1 MYKRQGVSVPERY
14 IKMMAKAK
22 KGERAEVS
30 VKIASELIKGMKDL
44 CQGVHI
50 MPLGWGKYVPR
61 VLEASNLLGS
71 EE

>member
-1 MYKRQGVSVPERY
+1 MNEKVAGVSVPERY
-14 IKMMAKAK
+14 IKMMAGAK

-30 VKIASELIKGMKDL
+30 VKIASELIRGMKDL

-61 VLEASNLLGS
+61 VLEEVGLVKK
-71 EE
+71 E